1 MIVVKNLLKVYEQK
15 AVLDI
20 PNLEIKESEI
30 IGLVGNNGAGKT
42 TFFRLLLDL
51 IPSTKGEITSLDKNV
66 AKTEDWKEY
75 TSAYLDE
82 GFLISHL
89 TPKEYFYFCGKLH
102 NLSTVD
108 VDEFIHKL
116 DAFFED
122 DILSSKKYIRNFS
135 KGNQFKIGIAACLL
149 QQPHLLVLDEP
160 FANLD
165 PTSQLRIIQLMKESN
180 QRRGMTIFISSHDL
194 NHVTDVCTRIL
205 LLEKGKIIRDI
216 KTEENTLT
224 ELADYFRV

>member
-1 MIVVKNLLKVYEQK
+1 M
-15 AVLDI
+15 
-20 PNLEIKESEI
+20 
-30 IGLVGNNGAGKT
+30 
-42 TFFRLLLDL
+42 
-51 IPSTKGEITSLDKNV
+51 
-66 AKTEDWKEY
+66 
-75 TSAYLDE
+75 
-82 GFLISHL
+82 ISHL